1 MNGKR
6 PKIKEEEGELL
17 RPVSILADGPDGP
30 DGHKWDLRN
39 GQSNRRLILKAD
51 FVGAQSSHSR
61 QIH

>member
-17 RPVSILADGPDGP
+17 RPVSILADGPDG
-30 DGHKWDLRN
+30 HTWDLRN

-61 QIH
+61 KIH